1 MERAGIGAERIDL
14 LVVATSTP
22 DHTFPACA
30 TAVQRKLGARRA
42 AAFDVQ
48 AVCSGFVYALAVAN
62 NFMILGQAKTALVI
76 GSETFSRLLDWR
88 DRRTC
93 VLFGDGAGAAVLRA
107 EVGTGTPFDRG
118 VLATHLGS
126 ADVAHYASL
135 LRDVMGDGQLTV
147 GDAIEWRDEDG
158 LIVAVVPGASTVTAA
173 VSAEG
178 RLRARLMGVILPAL
192 LPLVFFFAFALEE
205 EEAFLAF
212 MGALVALLASVAGTV
227 FVHRRE
233 KKKQRKETERI
244 RRQLQRLLTPP
255 E

>member
-1 MERAGIGAERIDL
+1 MKQSTRVQTSPSAPGRIADDRAAKILE
-14 LVVATSTP
+14 
-22 DHTFPACA
+22 
-30 TAVQRKLGARRA
+30 RA
-42 AAFDVQ
+42 AAIDAKRTSEIEIDQLREAAADAGISQEAFEQ
-48 AVCSGFVYALAVAN
+48 ALRE
-62 NFMILGQAKTALVI
+62 QAGVEPGPK
-76 GSETFSRLLDWR
+76 GGRPK
-88 DRRTC
+88 
-93 VLFGDGAGAAVLRA
+93 AG
-107 EVGTGTPFDRG
+107 
-118 VLATHLGS
+118 LATHLGS

-158 LIVAVVPGASTVTAA
+158 LTVAVAPGGSSVTAA